1 MKKDTDIKQ
10 NLSDSVHLYQKSMNK
25 VTINMYDKDL
35 IPLVDDLYINDQSNT
50 LLSMKQ
56 EGAQEEINK
65 VFQDFASSIE
75 SQVIN
80 IRS

>member
-1 MKKDTDIKQ
+1 MKNDTGLKKD
-10 NLSDSVHLYQKSMNK
+10 LSDSLHIYQKSMNK
-25 VTINMYDKDL
+25 ITINMYDKDL

-65 VFQDFASSIE
+65 P
-75 SQVIN
+75 
-80 IRS
+80 

>member
-1 MKKDTDIKQ
+1 
-10 NLSDSVHLYQKSMNK
+10 MNK

-56 EGAQEEINK
+56 EGAQEEVNK

-75 SQVIN
+75 SQIIN

>member
-1 MKKDTDIKQ
+1 
-10 NLSDSVHLYQKSMNK
+10 MNK

-56 EGAQEEINK
+56 EGAQEEVNK

-75 SQVIN
+75 SQIVN

>member
-1 MKKDTDIKQ
+1 M
-10 NLSDSVHLYQKSMNK
+10 HLYQKSMNK

-56 EGAQEEINK
+56 EGAQEEVNK

-75 SQVIN
+75 SQIIN

>member
-1 MKKDTDIKQ
+1 
-10 NLSDSVHLYQKSMNK
+10 MNK

-56 EGAQEEINK
+56 EGAQEEVNK

-75 SQVIN
+75 NQIVN